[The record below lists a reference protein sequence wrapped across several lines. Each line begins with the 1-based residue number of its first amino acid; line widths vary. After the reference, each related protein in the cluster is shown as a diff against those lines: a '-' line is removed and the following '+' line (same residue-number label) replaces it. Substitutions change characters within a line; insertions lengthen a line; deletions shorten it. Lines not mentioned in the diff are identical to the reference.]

1 MEDTNMFKIIELH
14 PVANFLLGIVLVEL
28 TIAAVSDALNSVP
41 KGRRIKFGF
50 YREDDSKKG

>member
-28 TIAAVSDALNSVP
+28 TIAAVSDALNSVTQTDVNNWLNSL
-41 KGRRIKFGF
+41 K
-50 YREDDSKKG
+50 